1 MYVYVCMY
9 ECMYVCMTWD
19 IYTYSP
25 VPDKKHSFE
34 SLTQSLLVQSDAAVN
49 QQAVEA
55 FQILQ
60 VVMGE
65 KPIQVRALTLT

>member
-1 MYVYVCMY
+1 MYVCMY
-9 ECMYVCMTWD
+9 DLD
-19 IYTYSP
+19 IYTNSP
-25 VPDKKHSFE
+25 VTYKKHSFD